1 VRGAIIRD
9 VLRSW
14 LVGVTASALFVAVV
28 HLLFEYVE
36 LGDSYIRL
44 MSF

>member
-1 VRGAIIRD
+1 

-14 LVGVTASALFVAVV
+14 LVGVTTSALFLAIV
-28 HLLFEYVE
+28 HLLYEYVQ
-36 LGDSYIRL
+36 LGDSYVRL

>member
-1 VRGAIIRD
+1 

-14 LVGVTASALFVAVV
+14 LVGVTASALFLAIV
-28 HLLFEYVE
+28 HVLYEYVQ
-36 LGDSYIRL
+36 LGDSYVRL